1 MTNKYFIFIYALIA
15 LTALNLNQ
23 GYADDKKG
31 PEHKLPA
38 FTYETLA
45 GKKFSNEDLK
55 ASKIMLVYFNPL
67 CDICQRETQMIVD
80 NIKYFEKIQVV
91 FISPAE
97 IADVEKFAKKFKL
110 DQFPEITVLHDKND
124 LFYKQ
129 FDAIGYPSVYLYN
142 EKKELLTYFE
152 AEIALEDIKT
162 GFEPKV
168 SLDKK
173 TPAKVGIW

>member
-1 MTNKYFIFIYALIA
+1 FV
-15 LTALNLNQ
+15 LTSIDVL
-23 GYADDKKG
+23 GDDKKG
-31 PEHKLPA
+31 PQDKLPE
-38 FTYETLA
+38 FTYQTLE
-45 GKKFSNEDLK
+45 GKKFSSEDLK

-67 CDICQRETQMIVD
+67 CDICQRETQMILD
-80 NIKYFEKIQVV
+80 NIKYFEKIQIV

-97 IADVEKFAKKFKL
+97 IVDVEKFSNKFKL
-110 DQFPEITVLHDKND
+110 DQFKEITVLHDKND

-152 AEIALEDIKT
+152 AEIGLEDIKG

-168 SLDKK
+168 STAKQ